1 MKIYKTIILALCA
14 FFLFACAQSQP
25 EQPKTPTPTD
35 TLKTFIE
42 ATKNKD
48 IETVKRTL
56 SKGTMAI
63 IEDSA
68 KKQNTTVDEL
78 LRKDNGMP
86 VKELPEMRDEKIE
99 GETASVEVKNVVTG
113 DFDRVPFVKEEGVWK
128 IALDVFMQ
136 DLMRKMQDQMKNL
149 PAESNAASNSAK
161 SGDKN
166 GKSPKETTNKK

>member
-1 MKIYKTIILALCA
+1 MKIYKIFTLAV
-14 FFLFACAQSQP
+14 FAVFVFGCSQIQQPTQPAQ
-25 EQPKTPTPTD
+25 PTPTD
-35 TLKTFIE
+35 TLKVFIE

-48 IETVKRTL
+48 VEAVKKTL

-86 VKELPEMRDEKIE
+86 IKELPEIRNEKIE
-99 GETASVEVKNVVTG
+99 GEKASVEVKNVVTNE
-113 DFDRVPFVKEEGVWK
+113 FDRVPFVKENGDWK

-136 DLMRKMQDQMKNL
+136 ELMQKMKNEMMNA
-149 PAESNAASNSAK
+149 PAGHDSHGASDANKTEKPADASK
-161 SGDKN
+161 
-166 GKSPKETTNKK
+166 TNKK